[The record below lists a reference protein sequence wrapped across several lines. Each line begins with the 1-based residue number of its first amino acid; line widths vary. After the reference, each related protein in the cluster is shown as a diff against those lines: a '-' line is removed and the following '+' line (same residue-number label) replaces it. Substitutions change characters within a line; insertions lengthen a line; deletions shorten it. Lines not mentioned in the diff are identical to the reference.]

1 MKVVVYNKIKRK
13 ELDVGGEMFPQ
24 SSFLV
29 WGLPLIAAVLVP
41 LASLHPKVRDGF
53 AIIIGFLT
61 ALIATT
67 LIPAVLQGPP
77 YPNPK
82 ITWVFIPNLFKIE
95 IGVLVDPLSVFM
107 CNVVAWIGALILLYS
122 LGYMAGDKSL
132 TRYWFF
138 MLLFIGSMIGL
149 VMADNFLLLY
159 IFWEM
164 VGLCSYALIGFWY
177 ERPEARKAGMK
188 AFIVT
193 RVGDVFLLVGIIL
206 IYLNVGSFSFSDLV
220 TTLKTLAPL
229 PAVFTIIPL
238 LLLGGA
244 IGKSAQLPL
253 HTWLPDAMEGP
264 TTVSALIHAATMVKA
279 GVYLMART
287 HMIYMTVA
295 PEVWLTALIWV
306 GALTA
311 FVSATAGL
319 AAVDIK
325 RVWAYSTIS
334 QIGYMMSALGLAVG
348 AGVFVSQFHLMS
360 HAVFKALLFLSAGVI
375 IHSLGGMRDMRN
387 YGGLRHDAPITFAT
401 CLVGVF
407 ALSGIFPFNGFWS
420 KDLILK
426 IAVETGN
433 LWAFI
438 ILYITAII
446 TVAYSFRVIFLT
458 FLGKKSEYAKRFH
471 IHEPKVMTIPLLILA
486 ALCFIT
492 GFFEHDFAQFLGI
505 GADGLGE
512 VDLMIIGL
520 SVLAWIIGILPVY
533 YVYAKG
539 KPSPAIFGKGIL
551 GGLQRMLYEC
561 YYFDKLYY
569 YIFVNKFVAGVQKF
583 RRTHPG
589 ILNYNISCI
598 IGGLLLFIIL
608 VFWLGGV

>member
-1 MKVVVYNKIKRK
+1 
-13 ELDVGGEMFPQ
+13 MFPQ

-29 WGLPLIAAVLVP
+29 WSLPLICAFLVP
-41 LASLHPKVRDGF
+41 LTSLHPKVRDAF
-53 AIIIGFLT
+53 AVVIGFLT
-61 ALIATT
+61 ALIAAT
-67 LIPAVLQGPP
+67 LIPVVMHGPP

-82 ITWVFIPNLFKIE
+82 ITWVFIPNLFNIE
-95 IGVLVDPLSVFM
+95 VGVLVDPLSVFM
-107 CNVVAWIGALILLYS
+107 CNVVTWIGALILLFS

-138 MLLFIGSMIGL
+138 MLLFIGSMVGL

-193 RVGDVFLLVGIIL
+193 RVGDAFLLVGVVL
-206 IYLNVGSFSFSDLV
+206 VYLNVGSFSFSDLAV
-220 TTLKTLAPL
+220 ALKTLAPL
-229 PAVFTIIPL
+229 PAVFNFIPL

-287 HMIYMTVA
+287 HIIYMMVA
-295 PEVWLTALIWV
+295 PEVWLTTLTWV
-306 GALTA
+306 GAITA

-319 AAVDIK
+319 VAVDIK

-334 QIGYMMSALGLAVG
+334 QLGCMMTALGLAVG

-360 HAVFKALLFLSAGVI
+360 HAVFKALLFLSAGVV

-387 YGGLRHDAPITFAT
+387 YGGLRSDAPITFVT
-401 CLVGVF
+401 CLIGVL

-420 KDLILK
+420 KELILK
-426 IAVETGN
+426 VSMETGN
-433 LWAFI
+433 VWISIVFYL
-438 ILYITAII
+438 TSII
-446 TVAYSFRVIFLT
+446 TVAYSFRVVFLT
-458 FLGKKSEYAKRFH
+458 FFGEKSEYAKRFH

-492 GFFEHDFAQFLGI
+492 GFFEHDFAHFLGVSV
-505 GADGLGE
+505 DGFGE
-512 VDLMIIGL
+512 VDLTIISL
-520 SVLAWIIGILPVY
+520 SVLAWILGIFPVY
-533 YVYAKG
+533 CVYVKG
-539 KPSPAIFGKGIL
+539 KPSPLMFGKGIL
-551 GGLQRMLYEC
+551 GIIQRMLYEC
-561 YYFDKLYY
+561 YYVDRFYYYVFVDKL
-569 YIFVNKFVAGVQKF
+569 VAGIQKF

-589 ILNYNISCI
+589 ILNYNISCV
-598 IGGLLLFIIL
+598 IGGLLLFIVL